1 MIRWGPGGLHAA
13 VTERWAGP
21 RANMAPLP
29 RTLALHGGFRTAPQY
44 LCTSVSGWTE
54 GGERRR
60 EQQRP
65 GCVDRAAPRVG
76 GAYRARGTC
85 PKMAMETVPRLAR

>member
-65 GCVDRAAPRVG
+65 GRVDRAAPRVG